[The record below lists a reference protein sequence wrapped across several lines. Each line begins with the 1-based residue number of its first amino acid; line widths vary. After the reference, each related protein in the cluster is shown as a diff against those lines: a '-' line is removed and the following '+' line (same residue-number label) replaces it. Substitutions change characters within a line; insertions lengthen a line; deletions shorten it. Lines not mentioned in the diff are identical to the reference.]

1 MSNASVQVETLRGR
15 RGCMIWFLLLIVVA
29 ASAAGYLYQD
39 TLLQTAAAQSIM
51 EAATSAWNEL
61 LGVAPTPPDYEAV
74 VRDFRRAE
82 GALLLNALDD
92 EPYNAVLD
100 QLPIYVT
107 GEALAQL
114 QADAQALRASNRF
127 QRITLVALEILQPI
141 FEYPTAKLLTRERR
155 QVETVER
162 RDGGDVVVDAE
173 DRVVQGVYQLVHS
186 GQRWLVE
193 KAVLGNP

>member
-173 DRVVQGVYQLVHS
+173 DRVVPGVYQLVHS